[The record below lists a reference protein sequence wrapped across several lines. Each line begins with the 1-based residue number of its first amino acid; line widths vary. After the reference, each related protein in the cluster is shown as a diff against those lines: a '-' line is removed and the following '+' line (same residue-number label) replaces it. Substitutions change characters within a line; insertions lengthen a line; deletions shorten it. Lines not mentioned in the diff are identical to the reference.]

1 MVDGREFVAVRR
13 RWTGQFMGRRKHHD
27 ERDHARRAE
36 YPETAR
42 WHAHDERLTRQR
54 MERMAAEAESG
65 RLAAEA
71 ARLRRNLVLVTV
83 AVFAVAGLATSA
95 REVEA
100 EIARH
105 LRNKG
110 YCRVS
115 EVR

>member
-1 MVDGREFVAVRR
+1 
-13 RWTGQFMGRRKHHD
+13 
-27 ERDHARRAE
+27 
-36 YPETAR
+36 
-42 WHAHDERLTRQR
+42 
-54 MERMAAEAESG
+54 
-65 RLAAEA
+65 
-71 ARLRRNLVLVTV
+71 VTV